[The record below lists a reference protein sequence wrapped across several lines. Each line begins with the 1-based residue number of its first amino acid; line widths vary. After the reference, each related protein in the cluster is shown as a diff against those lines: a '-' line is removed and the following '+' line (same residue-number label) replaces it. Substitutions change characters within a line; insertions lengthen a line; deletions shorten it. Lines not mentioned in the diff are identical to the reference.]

1 MKYIIIQVLLVMK
14 NLDLAREFG
23 SLRAVSFDYLV
34 IAKNNSGIKV
44 GFEPVRGKTL
54 LSGIRT
60 QRLD

>member
-1 MKYIIIQVLLVMK
+1 MK
-14 NLDLAREFG
+14 NLDMAREFG

-60 QRLD
+60 QRLN